1 MKLLAIDSATEACS
15 AALWLDGEI
24 ISRFELAPRRH
35 TELLLPMVDAVL
47 AEAGLQLPQL
57 DALAFGRG
65 PGSFTGVRIA
75 TASVQ
80 GLAWAAGLPV
90 VPVSTLAA
98 IAQGMIDAQG
108 AETVACAIDARMGEV
123 YWAQYCR
130 NARGVAELVGDEV
143 VVPPVEVPLTPELK
157 AWHAAG
163 TGWGVYADVLRE
175 RLDSQAV
182 DIDGERLPDSR
193 EIAKLAVD
201 AFSRGVAVTPEQ
213 ALPVYLRNKVTHQRG
228 GKL

>member
-15 AALWLDGEI
+15 AALWLDGDI

-75 TASVQ
+75 TASAQ

-90 VPVSTLAA
+90 LPVSTLAA
-98 IAQGMIDAQG
+98 IAQGMMDTHA

-123 YWAQYCR
+123 YWAQYRR
-130 NARGVAELVGDEV
+130 NAQGVAELVGDEV
-143 VVPPVEVPLTPELK
+143 VVPPAEVPLTPELT

-163 TGWGVYADVLRE
+163 TGWGVYADVLLK
-175 RLDSQAV
+175 RLGSQAL
-182 DIDGERLPDSR
+182 DIDAERLPDSR
-193 EIAKLAVD
+193 EIAKLAAD
-201 AFSRGVAVTPEQ
+201 AFSRGVTVTPEQ
-213 ALPVYLRNKVTHQRG
+213 ALPVYLRSKVTHQRG
-228 GKL
+228 

>member
-47 AEAGLQLPQL
+47 VEAGLKLKQL

-80 GLAWAAGLPV
+80 GLAWAANLPV

-98 IAQGMIDAQG
+98 IAQGEMDASD
-108 AETVACAIDARMGEV
+108 ADSVACAIDARMGEI
-123 YWAQYCR
+123 YWACHIR
-130 NARGVAELVGDEV
+130 NAEGLAERVGDEV
-143 VVPPVEVPLTPELK
+143 VVPPGEVAPNPGEGP
-157 AWHAAG
+157 WHAAG
-163 TGWGVYADVLRE
+163 TGWGVYEEVLLQ
-175 RLDSQAV
+175 RLGSIPV
-182 DIDGERLPDSR
+182 GIDATRLPHSR
-193 EIAKLAVD
+193 EIATLAVY
-201 AFSRGVAVTPEQ
+201 AFNRGLAVSPAE
-213 ALPVYLRNKVTHQRG
+213 ALPVYLRNKVTHQKG
-228 GKL
+228 G